1 MSQKVKRRFAAI
13 MAGFLAAVLLLSLI
27 LSLITPAFAA
37 NNSDE
42 IAEEIYETNQA
53 ADALGEEAESLRQQA
68 ADRREEALAYV
79 EKKLV
84 IDQAVLSV
92 EEDIDQIRAQLQQL
106 NLDIADKQDQVDA
119 ALEAEA
125 DMAERYKTRLRAMEE
140 NGAEN
145 YWAVIFQA
153 TSLSDLLDR
162 LNMIAEI
169 SRADQMMQEQL
180 AQARAL
186 VEQEQAELETAREAL
201 NAKQQELEEKQGQ
214 LAELRVK
221 TDEWIAQLV
230 ADNELLVLAQYEAEQ
245 QEAELRAASLAL
257 LDDYQA
263 ALQKETPSSSGSSGG
278 STSSSGYGSPLPSGT
293 SWVTD
298 AYGMRWHVIANE
310 YRFHYGVDLAAS
322 YGTSIYAVKS
332 GTVVKAASE
341 YYNGNC
347 IMIQHDDGTA
357 SQYAHMSSFA
367 VSYGDYVSQGTV
379 IGYVGSSGYST
390 GPHLHFELYINGAT
404 VNPMEYISIY

>member
-13 MAGFLAAVLLLSLI
+13 MAGFLAEVLLLSLI

-180 AQARAL
+180 AQLQTYLDGVKDRNEEAFQDNILYAMCGQM
-186 VEQEQAELETAREAL
+186 QEVLDQL
-201 NAKQQELEEKQGQ
+201 KQE
-214 LAELRVK
+214 
-221 TDEWIAQLV
+221 
-230 ADNELLVLAQYEAEQ
+230 
-245 QEAELRAASLAL
+245 
-257 LDDYQA
+257 
-263 ALQKETPSSSGSSGG
+263 
-278 STSSSGYGSPLPSGT
+278 
-293 SWVTD
+293 
-298 AYGMRWHVIANE
+298 
-310 YRFHYGVDLAAS
+310 
-322 YGTSIYAVKS
+322 
-332 GTVVKAASE
+332 
-341 YYNGNC
+341 
-347 IMIQHDDGTA
+347 
-357 SQYAHMSSFA
+357 
-367 VSYGDYVSQGTV
+367 
-379 IGYVGSSGYST
+379 
-390 GPHLHFELYINGAT
+390 
-404 VNPMEYISIY
+404 